1 MGYVDTRTSTVES
14 WIREVVNSSPAI
26 DGTTVIGFVQAMLP
40 HDARGR
46 LVAERIQ
53 RRHVDEALQRLSKGQ
68 PDLFRQPLAQ
78 EFVVKKEFNHMEDW
92 ERHYMAARGRR
103 LAGLS

>member
-1 MGYVDTRTSTVES
+1 MGYTDTRTTTVET
-14 WIREVVNSSPAI
+14 WVREVVEASSAI

-46 LVAERIQ
+46 LVVERIQ
-53 RRHVDEALQRLSKGQ
+53 RRHVDEALQRLARGK
-68 PDLFRQPLAQ
+68 PDLFRQPPAQ
-78 EFVVKKEFNHMEDW
+78 EFIVKKEFNDMEEW

>member
-1 MGYVDTRTSTVES
+1 MGYTDTRTTTVET

-53 RRHVDEALQRLSKGQ
+53 RRHVDDALQRLTRGK

-78 EFVVKKEFNHMEDW
+78 EFVVEKEWNDMKNW
-92 ERHYMAARGRR
+92 EQHYMAARGRR
-103 LAGLS
+103 LAGLH

>member
-1 MGYVDTRTSTVES
+1 MPFTDTRTTTVET
-14 WIREVVNSSPAI
+14 WIREVVGSSPAI
-26 DGTTVIGFVQAMLP
+26 DGNSVYESVEAMLP

-46 LVAERIQ
+46 LVVERIQ

-68 PDLFRQPLAQ
+68 PDLFRQPPAQ
-78 EFVVKKEFNHMEDW
+78 EFIVEKEFNDMEEW

-103 LAGLS
+103 LAGLQ

>member
-1 MGYVDTRTSTVES
+1 MGYTDTRTTVVEA
-14 WIREVVNSSPAI
+14 WIREVVGSSPAI

-53 RRHVDEALQRLSKGQ
+53 RRHVDEALQRLTKGK
-68 PDLFRQPLAQ
+68 PDLFRQPPAQ
-78 EFVVKKEFNHMEDW
+78 EFIVEKEFNDMEEW
-92 ERHYMAARGRR
+92 ERQYMAARGRR

>member
-1 MGYVDTRTSTVES
+1 MGYIDMRTTAVES

-26 DGTTVIGFVQAMLP
+26 HNETVIASVEAMLP

-53 RRHVDEALQRLSKGQ
+53 RRHVAEALQRLTKGK
-68 PDLFRQPLAQ
+68 PDLFRQPPRE
-78 EFVVKKEFNHMEDW
+78 EFVIQKDWNDMEDW

>member
-1 MGYVDTRTSTVES
+1 MGYIDMRTTAVES

-26 DGTTVIGFVQAMLP
+26 HNETVYESVEAMLP

-68 PDLFRQPLAQ
+68 PDLFHQPPRE
-78 EFVVKKEFNHMEDW
+78 EFVVEKEFNDMEDW

-103 LAGLS
+103 LAGLH

>member
-1 MGYVDTRTSTVES
+1 MGYTDTRTTTVEA
-14 WIREVVNSSPAI
+14 WIREVVGSSPAI
-26 DGTTVIGFVQAMLP
+26 DGNSVYESVEAMLP

-68 PDLFRQPLAQ
+68 PDLFRQPPRE
-78 EFVVKKEFNHMEDW
+78 EFVIEKDWNDMEDW